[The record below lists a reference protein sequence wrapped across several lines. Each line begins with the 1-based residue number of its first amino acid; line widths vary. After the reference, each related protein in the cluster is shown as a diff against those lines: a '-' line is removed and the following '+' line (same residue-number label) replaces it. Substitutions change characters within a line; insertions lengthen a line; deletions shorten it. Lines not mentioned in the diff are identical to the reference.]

1 MSAVRNRPIADVLQ
15 LRARPLSLFIE
26 ALREPAEMIRYRF
39 GPYRAVLAK
48 RAEHVEHVLVK
59 NHDNYVKGMNYE
71 PLKLTLGEGLVTS
84 EGELWKRQRKL
95 VQPAFHHRSLAMF
108 AEVMSRATENLVDTW
123 ETNPTETD
131 VHREMMALTFRIVCL
146 TLFSSDVDADE
157 TFGDALHALLDWTN
171 RRSETLI
178 RPPLWM
184 PTPGNVRFLR
194 CRRRFD
200 DLIYG
205 LIRERRS
212 SGEHPG
218 DLLDMLLAA
227 TEEGMPERLVRDE
240 LITLALA
247 GHETTANALSWTFYL
262 LSKHP
267 DIARRVVDEVDTELG
282 DRTPTLEDL
291 KDGLEYTGRVIEES
305 MRLYPPVWGFE
316 RQAIDEDRL
325 GHERVAPKT
334 SVMIVP
340 YSMHRD
346 WRYWDNPEGF
356 DPDRFLPEAKKDRP
370 RFAYLP
376 FGGGPRV
383 CIGNAFAMMEAK
395 IVVALVLRRVRLQLE
410 PGFEAEVEPSI
421 TLRPKNGIRVRIQR
435 RFAKQA
441 AA

>member
-15 LRARPLSLFIE
+15 LRANPLSLFIE
-26 ALREPAEMIRYRF
+26 ALREPAEMVRYQF

-59 NHDNYVKGMNYE
+59 NHDNYLKGQNYE

-95 VQPAFHHRSLAMF
+95 LQPAFHHRSLAMF
-108 AEVMSRATENLVDTW
+108 ADVMSRATEALVDEW
-123 ETNPTETD
+123 EADPTETD
-131 VHREMMALTFRIVCL
+131 LHRAMMQLTFRIVCL
-146 TLFSSDVDADE
+146 TLFSADVQTDGD
-157 TFGDALHALLDWTN
+157 FGDALHDLLDWTN

-184 PTPGNVRFLR
+184 PTPGNVRFKR
-194 CRRRFD
+194 SRRRFD
-200 DLIYG
+200 DLIYA
-205 LIRERRS
+205 LIRERRE
-212 SGEHPG
+212 SGEPKG

-227 TEEGMPERLVRDE
+227 CDDGMPEHLVRDE

-267 DIARRVVDEVDTELG
+267 DVARRVVEEVDAVLG
-282 DRTPTLEDL
+282 DRQPTLEDL
-291 KDGLEYTGRVIEES
+291 KDGLDYTGRVIEES
-305 MRLYPPVWGFE
+305 MRLFPPVWGFE
-316 RQAIDEDRL
+316 RQAIAEDRL
-325 GHERVAPKT
+325 GNERVPPKT

-395 IVVALVLRRVRLQLE
+395 IIVALVLRRIRLELE
-410 PGFEAEVEPSI
+410 PGFVAELEPSI
-421 TLRPKNGIRVRIQR
+421 TLRPKNGIHVRIDR

-441 AA
+441 P